1 MISFSITL
9 SEINP
14 FLMKVRNI
22 TLKDVAEISGVSIP
36 TVSRV
41 INNEKYVSDEVREKV
56 ETAIKK
62 LNYEPQWTARS
73 LRLRRTHTIGVI
85 IPNVADYFFG
95 SIVMGV
101 ENYFRK
107 KGIDIILFNTSN
119 DEKIEERAIKLAIS
133 KRVEGIILATI
144 CKNEEIISSLLE
156 NFGIPI
162 VVTDNKLNLEK
173 IDQVLSDDIG
183 GSYKLIEH
191 LIKVHDYKRIAC
203 ISGPLDESS
212 GFDKL
217 IGYRKALEDNRIK
230 LWDEY
235 IKVADWKKS
244 KAYIATEE
252 LLNLDKKP
260 QAIYCMNANMLIG
273 CLRYIIENRV
283 RVPDDIALVTFD
295 DYDFVS
301 VVYPPTT
308 SLKRIDLE
316 MGRVAAELLYERIEG
331 KEGDFKEVRIASEL
345 VIRNSCGC
353 N

>member
-1 MISFSITL
+1 MRD
-9 SEINP
+9 
-14 FLMKVRNI
+14 KNI
-22 TLKDVAEISGVSIP
+22 TLKDIARISSVSIP

-41 INNEKYVSDEVREKV
+41 INNEKYISNEVRERV
-56 ETAIKK
+56 EAAVKK
-62 LNYEPQWTARS
+62 LNYQPQWAARS

-95 SIVMGV
+95 SIVLGV

-107 KGIDIILFNTSN
+107 KEKDIILFNTSN

-144 CKNEEIISSLLE
+144 CKNVEIISSLIE

-162 VVTDNKLNLEK
+162 VVTDNRLNIEK
-173 IDQVLSDDIG
+173 IDQVLGDDIG
-183 GSYKLIEH
+183 GSHKLIDH
-191 LIKVHDYKRIAC
+191 LIKVHNYKRIAC

-217 IGYRKALEDNRIK
+217 IGYRKALEDNGLK
-230 LWDEY
+230 LKDEY
-235 IKVADWKKS
+235 IKIASWKKS
-244 KAYIATEE
+244 MAYSATEE
-252 LLNLDKKP
+252 LLNQAKKP
-260 QAIYCMNANMLIG
+260 EAIYCMNANMLIG
-273 CLRYIIENRV
+273 CLRYIIENKV
-283 RVPDDIALVTFD
+283 KVPEDIALVTFD

-301 VVYPPTT
+301 VVCPPVTT
-308 SLKRIDLE
+308 LKRIDLE

-331 KEGDFKEVRIASEL
+331 KEGNFKEIRIESEL

-353 N
+353 K